1 MASLA
6 GLLQAMGYR
15 ITGSDQN
22 VYPPM
27 STQLEDLGI
36 KIQQGYRKEN
46 LSPRPDLAVIG
57 NVMSPNA
64 EESVALMASDIPKM
78 SMPQA
83 LAEFVIE
90 NRKSLVVTGTHGKTT
105 TTAMLA
111 WIAEACGVNP
121 GFLVGGVP
129 KNFDRSFKVPSGDYF
144 VIEGDEYET
153 SFLDKGSK
161 FMHYRPYAAIM
172 HKVEMDHIEYFKTF
186 ERLQE
191 AFRGFLRLLP
201 KDGVLLM
208 FAEDPTNRELL
219 KSASC
224 DRALTFGWNE
234 GDYQARIVS
243 KNGATLEFDVL
254 LQGKKLDRLRIEMF
268 GDYNGLNALSAY
280 ALATQLGWDPRTVAS
295 ALASFK
301 GVKRRQEVI
310 GKPNN
315 ILLIEDF
322 AHHPTAVEQ
331 TVSSIAERFPN
342 TRVFAVFEP
351 RSATSCRKIFQQ
363 PYFEALKQ
371 AKTVVIVPPN
381 AFREIPLEEQLSP
394 SQLIEDLRNAGID
407 AHSFPKVDEV
417 VAFLKR
423 EAKPEDVV
431 LLMSNGAFGGIYQKL
446 LATL

>member
-1 MASLA
+1 
-6 GLLQAMGYR
+6 
-15 ITGSDQN
+15 
-22 VYPPM
+22 
-27 STQLEDLGI
+27 
-36 KIQQGYRKEN
+36 
-46 LSPRPDLAVIG
+46 
-57 NVMSPNA
+57 
-64 EESVALMASDIPKM
+64 
-78 SMPQA
+78 
-83 LAEFVIE
+83 
-90 NRKSLVVTGTHGKTT
+90 
-105 TTAMLA
+105 
-111 WIAEACGVNP
+111 
-121 GFLVGGVP
+121 
-129 KNFDRSFKVPSGDYF
+129 
-144 VIEGDEYET
+144 
-153 SFLDKGSK
+153 
-161 FMHYRPYAAIM
+161 
-172 HKVEMDHIEYFKTF
+172 MDHIEYFKTF